1 MIPRK
6 TLGAKINTNIKLNP
20 HVTPTQATVV
30 GGKHSCY
37 CTIPAPMLNLEV
49 KCCGEDPRLRSVHFP
64 LPPPP
69 PPPPRVFESKQV
81 TTVPYYL
88 RQSVDFLTFS

>member
-6 TLGAKINTNIKLNP
+6 TLGAKINTNNKLIP

-64 LPPPP
+64 LPPHPP
-69 PPPPRVFESKQV
+69 SPPLPPRCLNQSKLQLSHTNYSRV
-81 TTVPYYL
+81 
-88 RQSVDFLTFS
+88 